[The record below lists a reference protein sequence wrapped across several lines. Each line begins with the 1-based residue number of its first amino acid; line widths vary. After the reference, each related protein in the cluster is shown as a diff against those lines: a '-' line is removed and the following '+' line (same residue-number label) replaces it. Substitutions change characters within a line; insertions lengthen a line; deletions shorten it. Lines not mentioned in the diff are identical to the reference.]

1 MKCTA
6 MVFRWILVVVLV
18 GAFMGGCTRAAR
30 PYHFYTLSA
39 MSETPG
45 PQPIDVR
52 TDRRP
57 VVVGVGPVQIPEP
70 LNRPQIVT
78 RESPNRVELAEYDRW
93 AGVLD
98 REIARVLAE
107 NLSLLLES
115 DHVAAFPWEGPEA
128 PTLRVMLDIQRLDG
142 RPGQKATLNVIWT
155 IVTEGQG
162 EKEEERHR
170 SVLHEAVSQESYASL
185 VAAESRL
192 LESLSREIA
201 AVIRQTGLP
210 KEGKR

>member
-1 MKCTA
+1 MKCIG
-6 MVFRWILVVVLV
+6 MLFRGILVAVLV
-18 GAFMGGCTRAAR
+18 GALMAGCTRAAR

-52 TDRRP
+52 TGRRP
-57 VVVGVGPVQIPEP
+57 VVVGIGPVQIPEP

-98 REIARVLAE
+98 REIARVVAE
-107 NLSLLLES
+107 NLSLLLDS
-115 DHVAAFPWEGPEA
+115 DQMVAFPWEGLAA
-128 PTLRVMLDIQRLDG
+128 PTLRVALDIQRLDG
-142 RPGQKATLNVIWT
+142 RPGKEATLNVIWT
-155 IVTEGQG
+155 IVTESQG
-162 EKEEERHR
+162 EKEQRHR

-192 LESLSREIA
+192 LEALSREIA
-201 AVIRQTGLP
+201 AAIRLIDLP